1 MNDQR
6 NNDLFLLPSF
16 RWPLTL
22 PATTTSDSMAKA
34 ILAGEEIPLSARI
47 VAIAD
52 VYDALRS
59 KRIYKP
65 ALPHAD
71 ALRIMVKEDA
81 GHFDPFLLAAFQR
94 CCEDFERSF
103 QQLTD

>member
-1 MNDQR
+1 
-6 NNDLFLLPSF
+6 
-16 RWPLTL
+16 
-22 PATTTSDSMAKA
+22 MAVDVA
-34 ILAGEEIPLSARI
+34 RHHHERFDGNGYPDRLAGEEIPLSARI

-71 ALRIMVKEDA
+71 ALRIMVKEDT
-81 GHFDPFLLAAFQR
+81 GHFDPFLLTAFQR
-94 CCEDFERSF
+94 CCEDFERIF